1 MEGHLRVKVK
11 PYEWSLNPSPITSS
25 CLPLTSLSSISYS
38 TLSTPHPT
46 QLHSSLRR
54 ASGMLGM
61 LLRQD
66 FCSSCSP
73 YLKILLSAITCLP
86 PLTLCSNVT
95 FPTRLTL
102 TILFTIVLNGTP
114 LPCFF
119 FPHRIYNLFLAYY
132 FPKFIVNLTTRKHSP

>member
-11 PYEWSLNPSPITSS
+11 PYEWSLNPNPITSS

-46 QLHSSLRR
+46 QLHSSLRG

-61 LLRQD
+61 LLPQD

-73 YLKILLSAITCLP
+73 YLKILLSAITWLP
-86 PLTLCSNVT
+86 PLTLGSNVT
-95 FPTRLTL
+95 FPTRPTL
-102 TILFTIVLNGTP
+102 TILFTIVLKMALLYLT
-114 LPCFF
+114 CFF
-119 FPHRIYNLFLAYY
+119 SPIGFIIYF
-132 FPKFIVNLTTRKHSP
+132 